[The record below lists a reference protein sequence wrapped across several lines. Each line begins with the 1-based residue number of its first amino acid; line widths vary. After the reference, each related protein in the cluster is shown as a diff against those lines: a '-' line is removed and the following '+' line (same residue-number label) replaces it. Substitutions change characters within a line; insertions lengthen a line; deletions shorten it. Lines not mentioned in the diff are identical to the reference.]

1 MFTGL
6 IEGLGRFKS
15 NNGDRF
21 TFSWPDNPS
30 IYELGESIAVNGCC
44 LTVVDFDGDQW
55 TANVIPETLSRTN
68 LGYLIPGD
76 PVNFERPLKVS
87 DRLGGHIVQ
96 GHVDTIG
103 LVRQVAPEMVIGFD
117 PSFAK
122 YVVEKGSIS
131 IDGVSL
137 TVVEAGNDFARVS
150 IIPHTSSVT
159 TLGTRDVGE
168 RVNLEFDVVA
178 KYVERMHSLGIPTE
192 FPESS
197 ISN

>member
-6 IEGLGRFKS
+6 VEGFGSFKS
-15 NNGDRF
+15 SSGDRF

-30 IYELGESIAVNGCC
+30 SYETGESIAVNGCC
-44 LTVVDFDGDQW
+44 LTVVDFNGDEW

-68 LGYLIPGD
+68 LGYLSPGD
-76 PVNFERPLKVS
+76 RVNFERPLRVS

-96 GHVDTIG
+96 GHVDTVG
-103 LVRQVAPEMVIGFD
+103 FVRRAAPDLVIGFD
-117 PSFAK
+117 PIFAK
-122 YVVEKGSIS
+122 YVVEKGSIA

-159 TLGTRDVGE
+159 TLGTRGIGE
-168 RVNLEFDVVA
+168 RVNLEFDIVA
-178 KYVERMHSLGIPTE
+178 KYVERMHTLGIPTE
-192 FPESS
+192 FPKSS

>member
-103 LVRQVAPEMVIGFD
+103 LVRRVAPDLVIGFD

>member
-30 IYELGESIAVNGCC
+30 IYETGESIAVNGCC
-44 LTVVDFDGDQW
+44 LTVVDFDGDKW

-76 PVNFERPLKVS
+76 PVNFERPVKVS

-96 GHVDTIG
+96 GHVDTVG
-103 LVRQVAPEMVIGFD
+103 LVRRVAPDLVIGFD
-117 PSFAK
+117 PSFAR
-122 YVVEKGSIS
+122 YVVEKGSIA

-159 TLGTRDVGE
+159 TLGTRDIGE
-168 RVNLEFDVVA
+168 RVNLEFDIVA
-178 KYVERMHSLGIPTE
+178 KYVERMHSLGIPTD